1 MTDSSDVSTLIAQIE
16 LARTRRLDPAHP
28 DTEAIHSTSLK
39 ALDPTLLRDYLTS
52 CRSCSRRL
60 AALDDAEILRAAGV
74 TAPSREVTLT
84 DIYTM
89 GKNPQRYRPSL
100 GITAAVLTPVGAK
113 ERTCDLIHLTGPI
126 PDLLDDRDRK
136 SVV

>member
-28 DTEAIHSTSLK
+28 DTEAIRSTSLK

-52 CRSCSRRL
+52 CRSRSRRL

-74 TAPSREVTLT
+74 TAPSGESRFKMCTHSANGCSPRT
-84 DIYTM
+84 AGIS
-89 GKNPQRYRPSL
+89 SL
-100 GITAAVLTPVGAK
+100 
-113 ERTCDLIHLTGPI
+113 
-126 PDLLDDRDRK
+126 
-136 SVV
+136 